1 MDLKEVIESVENELK
16 VLKLGDLNKD
26 CDLLNDKI
34 MKRTV
39 TRGNIF
45 VYGAG
50 RSGFVGKSFAMR
62 LVQLGFKAYMVGE
75 SATPPMKK
83 DDLFIVISGSGK
95 TQIVKDILEISSRN
109 QVKIVMISAEKVE
122 DKKIYMNIVIG
133 GKSKT
138 SEDEKILPLG
148 SHFEINAL
156 IFLDS
161 LIFKLIKAYNL
172 EERVEKI
179 TRMYREDRI
188 PVI

>member
-16 VLKLGDLNKD
+16 DLKTGNLNKD
-26 CDLLNDKI
+26 CDELNDKI

-50 RSGFVGKSFAMR
+50 RSGFVGKSFVMR
-62 LVQLGFKAYMVGE
+62 LVQLGFRAYMIGE
-75 SATPPMKK
+75 SATAPMKK

-95 TQIVKDILEISSRN
+95 TQIVQDILEISSRN
-109 QVKIVMISAEKVE
+109 KVKIVLISAEKVE
-122 DKKIYMNIVIG
+122 HEKVYMNIIIG

-138 SEDEKILPLG
+138 SPDEKILPLG

-161 LIFKLIKAYNL
+161 LIFKLIKGYNL
-172 EERVEKI
+172 EEKVEKI
-179 TRMYREDRI
+179 SRMYREDRI
-188 PVI
+188 PII